1 MLCGNQHC
9 TACCVASAVL
19 CCLQAPRPQVDA
31 GEVVPTLPHGACR
44 DPANGY
50 VQDDTVTLTATFNV
64 INESSSFGR
73 SLDKG
78 LPAGKARLKAKA
90 TTGDV
95 FEGKFSW
102 KVEQFTKLKVG
113 ACFVFA
119 ACMTSNAALSKEP
132 PAGRLSS
139 PPSSREV
146 PGRSLVQDVCQGNP
160 LGRLGRVLRF

>member
-1 MLCGNQHC
+1 M
-9 TACCVASAVL
+9 
-19 CCLQAPRPQVDA
+19 
-31 GEVVPTLPHGACR
+31 VPTLSHAGCR

-50 VQDDTVTLTATFNV
+50 IQDDTVTLTATFNV

-73 SLDKG
+73 SLEKG

-113 ACFVFA
+113 ARLVLA
-119 ACMTSNAALSKEP
+119 PCMASNA
-132 PAGRLSS
+132 GIQR
-139 PPSSREV
+139 
-146 PGRSLVQDVCQGNP
+146 
-160 LGRLGRVLRF
+160 

>member
-1 MLCGNQHC
+1 M
-9 TACCVASAVL
+9 
-19 CCLQAPRPQVDA
+19 
-31 GEVVPTLPHGACR
+31 VVPGLPHDACR

-73 SLDKG
+73 SLEKG

-113 ACFVFA
+113 
-119 ACMTSNAALSKEP
+119 
-132 PAGRLSS
+132 S
-139 PPSSREV
+139 PGLHGIQCSH
-146 PGRSLVQDVCQGNP
+146 
-160 LGRLGRVLRF
+160 VLKRI